1 MVKLPFGSGISYSGA
16 GGLIGLNYFSSA
28 QINISNCF
36 NLGNIESKAVYNG
49 NFIGN
54 TRDAMVEI
62 NNSYYIKNGL
72 NAIGNGDYTGNV
84 EEKELEYFISES
96 FINTLN
102 QNIGENSLWNRW
114 KLGEDG
120 YPTFE

>member
-1 MVKLPFGSGISYSGA
+1 
-16 GGLIGLNYFSSA
+16 
-28 QINISNCF
+28 
-36 NLGNIESKAVYNG
+36 
-49 NFIGN
+49 
-54 TRDAMVEI
+54 MVEI
-62 NNSYYIKNGL
+62 NNSYYINNGL
-72 NAIGNGDYTGNV
+72 SAIGNGDYTGSV

-96 FINTLN
+96 FINILN

>member
-1 MVKLPFGSGISYSGA
+1 
-16 GGLIGLNYFSSA
+16 
-28 QINISNCF
+28 
-36 NLGNIESKAVYNG
+36 
-49 NFIGN
+49 
-54 TRDAMVEI
+54 MVEI
-62 NNSYYIKNGL
+62 NNSYYINNGL
-72 NAIGNGDYTGNV
+72 RAIGNGDYTGNV

>member
-1 MVKLPFGSGISYSGA
+1 
-16 GGLIGLNYFSSA
+16 
-28 QINISNCF
+28 
-36 NLGNIESKAVYNG
+36 
-49 NFIGN
+49 
-54 TRDAMVEI
+54 MVEI

-96 FINTLN
+96 FINILN